1 MPRGVPLRLTK
12 LAVATLSIQLDVN
25 TLASGREAMASSV
38 GVKLTVRVIIR
49 FQSYSNAAVR
59 RGRLSEMDT
68 GLAVTT

>member
-1 MPRGVPLRLTK
+1 
-12 LAVATLSIQLDVN
+12 
-25 TLASGREAMASSV
+25 
-38 GVKLTVRVIIR
+38 VKLTVRVIIR